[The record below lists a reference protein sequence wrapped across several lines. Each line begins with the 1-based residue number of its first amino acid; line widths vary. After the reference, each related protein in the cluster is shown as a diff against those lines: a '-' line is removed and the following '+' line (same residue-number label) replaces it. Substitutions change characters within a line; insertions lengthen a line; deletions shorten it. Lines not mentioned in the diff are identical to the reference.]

1 MKKVVSIIMAIAIV
15 LGFALVPGGKA
26 EAADVPSLTARK
38 AVYYGEAGKTCTA
51 CEYEM
56 RGCTHKYEKVIITV
70 TDANGK
76 EVLHRT
82 KSYYWLNSELK
93 TGAKTDTL
101 IYSVEVG
108 KSVPTGTTFTV
119 VAKIQYSDDGTNYVD
134 APNPQTTSYVIGSD
148 SGAHA
153 NEWYN
158 GYWYN
163 ADGTQTYPA
172 VLTWQGGGN
181 SWWVQDTQGWYP
193 TSKWV
198 KIDGAWYY
206 FTASGYMDYSEYRDG
221 YWLNADGSASTTYT
235 HGTWKSD
242 SHGWW
247 YEDNGWYPVNQSLW
261 IDGVKYYFG
270 ADGYMQ

>member
-1 MKKVVSIIMAIAIV
+1 MKKIFSVILTITIV
-15 LGFALVPGGKA
+15 IGFTLFQAGKA

-38 AVYYGEAGKTCTA
+38 AVYYGEAGKANTA
-51 CEYEM
+51 CEYDLKV
-56 RGCTHKYEKVIITV
+56 RTHQWERVVFIVYDSNNIEITRRY
-70 TDANGK
+70 K
-76 EVLHRT
+76 EYT
-82 KSYYWLNSELK
+82 WGPDELK
-93 TGAKTDTL
+93 YGTKNDSIIFVLNLPDPYANT
-101 IYSVEVG
+101 SV
-108 KSVPTGTTFTV
+108 KID
-119 VAKIQYSDDGTNYVD
+119 AKIQYSDDGYNYLD
-134 APNPQTTSYVIGSD
+134 APNPQITSFVNGTD
-148 SGAHA
+148 TGAHA

-221 YWLNADGSASTTYT
+221 YWLNADGTASTTYT